1 MSLVIFFAI
10 RKKKNDVSGLEARAS
25 IRKGYENQIE
35 IEKPEKVGIKTKKYA
50 MAIDSRKTHDEARS
64 VSAQAIP
71 QDGVVEAVLRPRN
84 LGEYIGQEP
93 VKRHLRIAIDAAK
106 IRRQPLEHVLLY
118 GPPGLG
124 KTTLA
129 MILSSEM
136 GSNLKTTSAPSL
148 EKQSDLVSLLT
159 GLQEG
164 DILFIDEIH
173 RLKPAME
180 EVLYS
185 AMEDY
190 VIDIIVGT
198 GAGATSVRM
207 DIPRFTL
214 VGATTRLSSL
224 SAPLRDR
231 FGNVLKLDFY
241 PPEELA
247 KIVERSARI
256 LGLNL
261 VKGVGETVALRS
273 RGTPRVANRLLKIVR
288 DYSTVGHDISSRGAV
303 DVIFSALEIDELG
316 LDALDRKLLFHL
328 ATTFHNGPVGLSTLA
343 SMVGEEEST
352 LEDVVEPYLLK
363 IGFLERT
370 NRGRKLTVAAEKHI
384 RKLM

>member
-1 MSLVIFFAI
+1 
-10 RKKKNDVSGLEARAS
+10 
-25 IRKGYENQIE
+25 
-35 IEKPEKVGIKTKKYA
+35 
-50 MAIDSRKTHDEARS
+50 MAIDSRKIQDEARA
-64 VSAQAIP
+64 VSPKAAPQERAAEAALRPKTLDEYVGQAQA
-71 QDGVVEAVLRPRN
+71 
-84 LGEYIGQEP
+84 
-93 VKRHLRIAIDAAK
+93 KRHLRVAVDSAR
-106 IRRQPLEHVLLY
+106 IRKQPLEHVLFY

-129 MILSSEM
+129 MILASEM
-136 GSNLKTTSAPSL
+136 GANLKPTSAPTL

-164 DILFIDEIH
+164 DVLFIDEIH

-180 EVLYS
+180 EILYG

-190 VIDIIVGT
+190 VIDIVVGT

-207 DIPRFTL
+207 DVPKFTL

-231 FGNVLKLDFY
+231 FGNVVKLDFY

-247 KIVERSARI
+247 LIVARSSRLMG
-256 LGLNL
+256 LGLAS
-261 VKGVGETVALRS
+261 GVAQAVALRS
-273 RGTPRVANRLLKIVR
+273 RGTPRVANRLLKTVR
-288 DYSTVGHDISSRGAV
+288 DYATVGDDVSTRAAVEKVFGA
-303 DVIFSALEIDELG
+303 LGIDELG
-316 LDALDRKLLFHL
+316 LDELDRKLLRHL
-328 ATTFHNGPVGLSTLA
+328 AETFHGGPVGLSTLA

-352 LEDVVEPYLLK
+352 MEDVVEPYLLK

-370 NRGRKLTVAAEKHI
+370 PRGRKLTQAAERHI
-384 RKLM
+384 RTAP

>member
-1 MSLVIFFAI
+1 
-10 RKKKNDVSGLEARAS
+10 
-25 IRKGYENQIE
+25 
-35 IEKPEKVGIKTKKYA
+35 
-50 MAIDSRKTHDEARS
+50 MAIDSRKTQDEARA
-64 VSAQAIP
+64 VSPKAAP
-71 QDGVVEAVLRPRN
+71 QDRAAEAALRPRT
-84 LGEYIGQEP
+84 LGEYVGQEQA
-93 VKRHLRIAIDAAK
+93 KRHLRVCVDAAK
-106 IRRQPLEHVLLY
+106 IRRQPLEHVLFY

-129 MILSSEM
+129 MILASEM
-136 GSNLKTTSAPSL
+136 GSNMKATSAPSL
-148 EKQSDLVSLLT
+148 DKQSDLVSLLT

-164 DILFIDEIH
+164 DVLFIDEIH
-173 RLKPAME
+173 RLKPQME

-207 DIPRFTL
+207 DIPKFTL

-247 KIVERSARI
+247 LIVDRSARI
-256 LGLNL
+256 LG
-261 VKGVGETVALRS
+261 VKLAAGAGEAVAGRS
-273 RGTPRVANRLLKIVR
+273 RGTPRVANRLLKIIR
-288 DYSTVGHDISSRGAV
+288 DYDTVGRDVSTRKAV
-303 DVIFSALEIDELG
+303 ETVFTSLGIDELG
-316 LDALDRKLLFHL
+316 LDALDRKLLTHVSE
-328 ATTFHNGPVGLSTLA
+328 TFHGGPVGLSTLA

-370 NRGRKLTVAAEKHI
+370 NRGRVLTSAAEAHL
-384 RKLM
+384 RKLPA